1 MKDPLKDYKM
11 FVISGLGEVTIYL
24 IKNDF
29 YAKNLKYLN
38 GFDAEGINQT
48 DGLHLSE
55 YQEIEESKDPSNIIQ
70 YHEDRCYYMV

>member
-38 GFDAEGINQT
+38 DFDAEGINRT
-48 DGLHLSE
+48 DGIHLSE
-55 YQEIEESKDPSNIIQ
+55 YQEIEESKDPSNIIT
-70 YHEDRCYYMV
+70 YHEDRCFYMV